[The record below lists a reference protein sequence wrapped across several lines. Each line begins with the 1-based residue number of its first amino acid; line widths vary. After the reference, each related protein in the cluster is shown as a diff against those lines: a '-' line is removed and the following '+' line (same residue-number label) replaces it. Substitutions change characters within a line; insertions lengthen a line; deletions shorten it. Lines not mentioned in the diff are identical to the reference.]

1 MTTCEINLRTSS
13 SALNNF
19 LRITV
24 ALAIPRGD
32 YLASCTSLH
41 SLSQGSWALTATCI
55 SLKILDN
62 DQWSLDLAWSR
73 GTNKSTSSS
82 LLFQRSAGNAG

>member
-19 LRITV
+19 LRITL
-24 ALAIPRGD
+24 ALAIPKGD
-32 YLASCTSLH
+32 CLASCTSLH
-41 SLSQGSWALTATCI
+41 SLSQGSWAFTATSI

-62 DQWSLDLAWSR
+62 NQWSLDLA
-73 GTNKSTSSS
+73 
-82 LLFQRSAGNAG
+82 